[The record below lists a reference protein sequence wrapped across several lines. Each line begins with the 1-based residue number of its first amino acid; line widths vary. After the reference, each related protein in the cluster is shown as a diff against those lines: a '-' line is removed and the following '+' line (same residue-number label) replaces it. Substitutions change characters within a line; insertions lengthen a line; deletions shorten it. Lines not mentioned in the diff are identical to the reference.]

1 MNAKNHHTSS
11 DKTLLILVM
20 VIGLIGL
27 VLLSSASIV
36 ESQKEAQESYFYFK
50 HQLIFGYALGI
61 IAMIVISR
69 IPYEIFEK
77 LSLPIFITGLVLM
90 GLVFVPGVGKELGG
104 ATRWI
109 TIGGLTFQATEF
121 AKLSYIIYISSWLS
135 KKAGKI
141 ESLSEGLAPFLVLN
155 GVFGVFLLLQPD
167 LGSLFMIYFIGGVMF
182 FVAGA
187 QIKHMLMMLGMGILG
202 FLGAIALAPYRLS
215 RVITFLDPSK
225 DPLGIGYQIN
235 QSLISIG
242 SGGWFG
248 LGFGQ
253 SRQKHAFLPEPMTDS
268 ILAIG
273 AEELG
278 FLGVAV
284 LIGLFTFLMIKGFS
298 IARNSPDQFAR
309 IAVVGIIVW
318 VVGQAVMNIAAISG
332 LIPLTGIPLPFI
344 SYGSSSLLSLF
355 VAVGILLNISKQ
367 SYSQYNAKRH

>member
-1 MNAKNHHTSS
+1 MTPGPTLAG
-11 DKTLLILVM
+11 DKSLLILVM
-20 VIGLIGL
+20 ALSVLGL

-36 ESQKEAQESYFYFK
+36 ESQKEAQETYFYFR
-50 HQLIFGYALGI
+50 HQLLYGFGIGV
-61 IAMIVISR
+61 IAMLAFAKF
-69 IPYEIFEK
+69 PYRLLEK
-77 LSLPIFITGLVLM
+77 LSLPIFVAGLVLM
-90 GLVFVPGVGKELGG
+90 GLVFVPGVGEEIGG
-104 ATRWI
+104 ASRWI
-109 TIGGLTFQATEF
+109 TIGGITFQATEF
-121 AKLSYIIYISSWLS
+121 AKLSYIVYLSAWLS
-135 KKAGKI
+135 KKADKI
-141 ESLSEGLAPFLVLN
+141 GSLSEGLVPFIVLN
-155 GVFGVFLLLQPD
+155 AVFGLSLLLQPD
-167 LGSLFMIYFIGGVMF
+167 LGSLFMVYFIGGVMF

-187 QIKHMLMMLGMGILG
+187 QVKHMLLMFGMGIVG

-215 RVITFLDPSK
+215 RVITFLDPSR

-278 FLGVAV
+278 FVGMLILLSLFVA
-284 LIGLFTFLMIKGFS
+284 LMIKGFS
-298 IARNSPDQFAR
+298 VARNSQDHFAR
-309 IAVVGIIVW
+309 IAAVGIVVW
-318 VVGQAVMNIAAISG
+318 ITGQAIMNAAAISG

-355 VAVGILLNISKQ
+355 VAVGILLNISKHIHIKPHG
-367 SYSQYNAKRH
+367 KRH